1 MTQVDNLPSLLEF
14 NYEGRPVRT
23 VTVNGEPWFVA
34 RDVALILG
42 YSNPQ
47 KAVRDHCKAPRRA
60 GDLGV
65 NDPFTPLD
73 PQTLL
78 IPERDVYRLIMRSHL
93 PEAERFEE
101 WVVGEVLPSIR
112 RRGFYALPAHTS
124 QAELALVMAQALVE
138 QERQIRALQAT
149 QAQQQEMLTI
159 LGHRIDS
166 LDTANIEGDLRQRF
180 ERMVKRYAWA
190 KGISYQAA
198 WREFD
203 QAYNTA
209 FRTNLTLLRQNYA
222 ERHGLDE
229 ISRPEYLERTGKLED
244 AIRIADKMLAQVNR
258 ARSKDAS

>member
-1 MTQVDNLPSLLEF
+1 MDNLPSLMEF
-14 NYEGRPVRT
+14 SFEGRPVRT
-23 VTVNGEPWFVA
+23 VTIDGEPWFIA
-34 RDVALILG
+34 KDVCEVLGLAGDPGQHLRRLDDDEKGLIPVQTPGGIQRMAAVNEPGLYALILG
-42 YSNPQ
+42 SR
-47 KAVRDHCKAPRRA
+47 KSSEEVR
-60 GDLGV
+60 
-65 NDPFTPLD
+65 
-73 PQTLL
+73 
-78 IPERDVYRLIMRSHL
+78 
-93 PEAERFEE
+93 RFKR
-101 WVVGEVLPSIR
+101 WVTHEVLPTLRRTGTYSIQPLTPTE
-112 RRGFYALPAHTS
+112 ALLRAV
-124 QAELALVMAQALVE
+124 QILAE
-138 QERQIRALQAT
+138 QERQIRALQAA

-258 ARSKDAS
+258 ARAQSAG